1 MLQIMGY
8 YLEIFLLQSYLNTNS
23 LTTSKMSYI
32 KKYLVLLGIRH
43 LFFQEEQQHPQKYTE
58 LKVTN

>member
-1 MLQIMGY
+1 MLQNMGY

-43 LFFQEEQQHPQKYTE
+43 LFFQEEQ
-58 LKVTN
+58 